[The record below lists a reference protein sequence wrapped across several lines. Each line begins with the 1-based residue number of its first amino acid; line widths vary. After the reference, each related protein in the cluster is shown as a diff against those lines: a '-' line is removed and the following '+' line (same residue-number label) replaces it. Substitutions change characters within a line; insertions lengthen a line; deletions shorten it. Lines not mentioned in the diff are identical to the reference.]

1 VREWV
6 DGSTRKTFDTSL
18 KVNIKAMLN
27 KDFLFCFLR
36 GGFSPLYSS
45 SSSSFFF
52 FGSHFKQCRA
62 ACVGDEL
69 QLPFFP
75 FSLHSFTHERVGG
88 E

>member
-1 VREWV
+1 MGRWFHKENFRYKSEGEYKGNVEY
-6 DGSTRKTFDTSL
+6 
-18 KVNIKAMLN
+18 
-27 KDFLFCFLR
+27 KDFLFFFLR